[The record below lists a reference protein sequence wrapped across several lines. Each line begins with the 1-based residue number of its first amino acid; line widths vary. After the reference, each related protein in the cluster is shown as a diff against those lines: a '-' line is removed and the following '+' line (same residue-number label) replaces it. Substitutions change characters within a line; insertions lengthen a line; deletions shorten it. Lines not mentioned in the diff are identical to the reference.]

1 MAAQV
6 VVQVRAGSSRCRPMC
21 DMKRSAQTAGL
32 APSVQCLV
40 PRSYQIIGVRP
51 GMLVFMLV
59 QVTGVLR
66 NLAVSLSHAPAF
78 ITAAV
83 LPALREAAT
92 ALSRHQEV
100 SVPLRLP
107 RSCTCRQQSTCSQQ
121 AVSGCIVSCHA
132 ACPGKLPD
140 ACSYTPVLAT
150 AQVILNVGRILSKL
164 SLHDGCQAA
173 LEADVAY
180 APLLM
185 RLLSVHASQRPVLLR
200 IAFVL
205 GNLTTA
211 SDGYRAQVAAV
222 PGALGAVVS
231 ILSDYARPA
240 EEESQGAGEASGAA
254 PGQLRHAAARSGSG
268 RRSAGANH
276 EECAVKMLRLVANL
290 SINVTV
296 RASTQAQ

>member
-6 VVQVRAGSSRCRPMC
+6 VVQVRAGSRPVC
-21 DMKRSAQTAGL
+21 DMKHSAQTAGL
-32 APSVQCLV
+32 VPTVQCLV
-40 PRSYQIIGVRP
+40 PRSSKTIGVRP
-51 GMLVFMLV
+51 GMFVLMLV

-100 SVPLRLP
+100 SLPLQSP
-107 RSCTCRQQSTCSQQ
+107 RTFTCRQQCTCSQQ
-121 AVSGCIVSCHA
+121 AVSGCIVTCHA
-132 ACPGKLPD
+132 ACMLPD
-140 ACSYTPVLAT
+140 ACSSCTPALAT
-150 AQVILNVGRILSKL
+150 AQVILNVGRVLSKL

-231 ILSDYARPA
+231 ILSEYARPA

-296 RASTQAQ
+296 GAMTQAR